1 KRQGTKIVA
10 TPMGGTH
17 LEPNSPEN
25 ILNLIENN
33 IDVSIATDAYLP
45 PYPQAS
51 WLPFKD
57 QSLQGP
63 DVLVQMAH
71 PGMQLLQEK
80 GVTENEIVA
89 QLAAVPANILGM
101 WVRLGSLQEEI
112 SANSLLTNGIS
123 AVVVT
128 VVEDIGNVSFRGV
141 SVVY

>member
-1 KRQGTKIVA
+1 
-10 TPMGGTH
+10 MGGTH

-63 DVLVQMAH
+63 DVLVQIAH
-71 PGMQLLQEK
+71 PGMKLLQEK
-80 GVTENEIVA
+80 GFTENEIVA
-89 QLAAVPANILGM
+89 LLTANPAAILGKGD
-101 WVRLGSLQEEI
+101 RFGSLQEEMD
-112 SANSLLTNGIS
+112 ANFLVTDGIPGLE
-123 AVVVT
+123 VT
-128 VVEDIGNVSFRGV
+128 EVEDIRKVYFRGKC
-141 SVVY
+141 VVDRAGE